1 MTNNLENNAIPN
13 PLAGRGQPRIGFAAP
28 LAVLLEDGFDY
39 KAFRTA
45 IKADDRLSA
54 EQKKHALEM
63 FKPDARMML
72 PGENP
77 IPGFT
82 AHMEAGASREMR
94 HPTDKQ
100 GWDRA
105 SKRPLPDDHP
115 ISKMWKDVWQQTLVH
130 YAAEATEYEQIMAAK
145 GQPMLDDP
153 NRYPAKAPPI
163 SLMPKMHFINA
174 AAGLSED
181 GKSEAMVTTGFL
193 EKLTPDQQ
201 RAILF
206 HEAQHAFEPV
216 LEGKAPMHAMVQ
228 HAITSLL
235 TSNHAARHWERR
247 ADEHAAKMGHGDAM
261 ESAFMQM
268 EEEQKTDFLYR
279 ASVMRH
285 LDDSG
290 FKLSFDKVQGFM
302 EAAAEVKQKI
312 QSGQAPGMADHLSH
326 NLQSDSMVSDIPPQE
341 FIGTIKDGIGALKGG
356 IDAIGQKAREKAN
369 DIGENMLRGQVES
382 VNERLGKAGQH
393 DRAAQAGTLK
403 LGEDAKQERGGFRG
417 RVEEARERVQDARRT
432 HPKTKDRIEHV
443 KHVDKCKG
451 CEDPSPFASH
461 GDRVKAISKTGI
473 QGIGASR

>member
-13 PLAGRGQPRIGFAAP
+13 PLAGRGKLQLGFAAP

-39 KAFRTA
+39 KAFRKA
-45 IKADDRLSA
+45 VKADDRLSDK
-54 EQKKHALEM
+54 QKNHTLAM
-63 FKPDARMML
+63 FDPKARMML

-94 HPTDKQ
+94 LPTDKQ
-100 GWDRA
+100 GWDRN

-115 ISKMWKDVWQQTLVH
+115 ISEMWKDVWQQTVVH
-130 YAAEATEYEQIMAAK
+130 YAAEATEYEQIMTAK

-153 NRYPAKAPPI
+153 NGYPAKAPPI
-163 SLMPKMHFINA
+163 YLMPKMSFINA

-181 GKSEAMVTTGFL
+181 GKSEAMVTAGFL
-193 EKLTPDQQ
+193 EKLSPDQQ

-268 EEEQKTDFLYR
+268 EEEQKTDYLHR
-279 ASVMRH
+279 ATVLRH
-285 LDDSG
+285 LDDCG
-290 FKLSFDKVQGFM
+290 FKLSFDKVQDFM
-302 EAAAEVKQKI
+302 EAAAEAKQKI
-312 QSGQAPGMADHLSH
+312 ESGQAPGMAAHLSH
-326 NLQSDSMVSDIPPQE
+326 SFQSDSLVSDIPPQE

-356 IDAIGQKAREKAN
+356 VDAIGNKVRETAN
-369 DIGENMLRGQVES
+369 NIGENLLRGQVES
-382 VNERLGKAGQH
+382 VNNRISMGGQH

-403 LGEDAKQERGGFRG
+403 LGAEAKQERGGFRG
-417 RVEEARERVQDARRT
+417 RIEEARERMHDARSS
-432 HPKTKDRIEHV
+432 HPKTSDRIEHV